1 MAKILIVFLMSFLLV
16 PTGLSAQGGET
27 ARKEELAKLK
37 KQAAKKQEELNK
49 YRAKE
54 KAISKEI
61 SALENRKAE
70 AQRQKK
76 KLDSDINYVEQTIL
90 STEDKREALE
100 RSMPLWKSVL
110 WQELREYYLMP
121 SCGECLQDRSLEEEI
136 LLERALTHKAAFLLS
151 LKTENQLAKQKI
163 YDFEKRNKKLMA
175 ESSKIEEKTQ
185 VITKNFLKKQQDL
198 KLTKKKSEAIRQEIN
213 ELNKSAKELD
223 NLLAKFE
230 RQRKEQAAK
239 KQAQTQKTAKEK
251 GQTAKKQSSIAKIDL
266 PKNSLP
272 WPVNGKVISKFG
284 KEYRQDLNTWIFRD
298 GIKISANAGEAVKTV
313 AAGDVIYAGPFRSYG
328 NVVIVDHGK
337 GFFSIYGFLSE
348 IKAVVGEKL
357 LQGGIIGNAGL
368 DAQQKSGTGRYAV
381 YFEIRQG
388 ATAVDPM
395 DWLKKI

>member
-1 MAKILIVFLMSFLLV
+1 MAKILVLFLFGLFLLPAEV
-16 PTGLSAQGGET
+16 LAQGGES
-27 ARKEELAKLK
+27 ARKEELKKLK
-37 KQAAKKQEELNK
+37 KQAAQKQEELKK
-49 YRAKE
+49 YRAQE

-70 AQRQKK
+70 AQRQKN
-76 KLDSDINYVEQTIL
+76 KLASDINYVEQTIL

-100 RSMPLWKSVL
+100 RSMPLWSGVL
-110 WQELREYYLMP
+110 MQEMKEFYLTP
-121 SCGECLQDRSLEEEI
+121 YCGECVQERSLEEEL
-136 LLERALTHKAAFLLS
+136 LLERALTHKAEFLHS
-151 LKTENQLAKQKI
+151 LKEENKAAKQKI

-175 ESSKIEEKTQ
+175 ESSQIEQRAK

-198 KLTKKKSEAIRQEIN
+198 KLTKKKSEAIRREIN

-223 NLLAKFE
+223 DLLAKFE
-230 RQRKEQAAK
+230 RQRKEEAAK
-239 KQAQTQKTAKEK
+239 KQAQAQAAAKKT
-251 GQTAKKQSSIAKIDL
+251 GQTVKKQSSIAKIDL

-298 GIKISANAGEAVKTV
+298 GIKIAAQAGEPVKTV

-348 IKAVVGEKL
+348 IKAVVGEKMS
-357 LQGGIIGNAGL
+357 QGGVIGHAGL

-381 YFEIRQG
+381 YFETRQG